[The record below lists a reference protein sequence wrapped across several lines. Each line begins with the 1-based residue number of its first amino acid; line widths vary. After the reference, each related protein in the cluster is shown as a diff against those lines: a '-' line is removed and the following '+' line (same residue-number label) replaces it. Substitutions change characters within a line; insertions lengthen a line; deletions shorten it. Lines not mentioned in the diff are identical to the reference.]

1 MATTKGCD
9 SCGAHQTARVGE
21 AQEAARSG
29 WNRPRTTESTC
40 RRNSAGPVP
49 IGHASALPAPSSD
62 NHHDPHRARRT
73 PSRPRQGP
81 LRVQERHGT
90 PGCRRVARAVTTG
103 GNLLGE
109 QHLEEAA
116 SYDEEAELADEGRK
130 VQTETQPRPI
140 TGRRT
145 SQLTDD
151 ELQQALALRKKAA
164 HSNDIDLGSIARSSA
179 AVSHSP
185 PNRAVPINTDA
196 NTIAVTV

>member
-1 MATTKGCD
+1 MT
-9 SCGAHQTARVGE
+9 
-21 AQEAARSG
+21 
-29 WNRPRTTESTC
+29 RTE
-40 RRNSAGPVP
+40 
-49 IGHASALPAPSSD
+49 
-62 NHHDPHRARRT
+62 
-73 PSRPRQGP
+73 
-81 LRVQERHGT
+81 
-90 PGCRRVARAVTTG
+90 RAVHPHALVKDRSVSKNGMDTRLPKG
-103 GNLLGE
+103 GAGGHNWGNLLGE
-109 QHLEEAA
+109 QYLEEAA